1 MFCIIIKKTPTFKY
15 LFQVMMYLCLSTTT
29 WKTYGEMEVELLAFL
44 NSTLDEGNSLSSR
57 LKFVE
62 GLQLFIQ

>member
-1 MFCIIIKKTPTFKY
+1 
-15 LFQVMMYLCLSTTT
+15 MMYLCLSITT

-44 NSTLDEGNSLSSR
+44 NSTLDEGNSLTGH